1 MPVHVE
7 IQRNEFD
14 SIAKKGEE
22 AKHVQE
28 NEISDNLRAK
38 DN

>member
-1 MPVHVE
+1 MPVHM
-7 IQRNEFD
+7 NEFD

-22 AKHVQE
+22 AKHVKE